1 MKNLPG
7 IDIDYSELYRSL
19 YAPIRS
25 KLLLTGIELKVFDE
39 LSEPASAEAVAQAIT
54 GHAENTR
61 IFLDA
66 LVAADILQKKKGL
79 YKNTPVA
86 QAFLMDGSS
95 TYLGTLFTGLSQRM
109 LGGLDDLSALIKK
122 GSGPSPE
129 DADMGSGEMWA
140 QFAGPMANY
149 ARAGRAQQVAE
160 IISNLPEFSFF
171 GKMLD
176 LGGGPGIHGIAI
188 ILAHPDM
195 KGVIFDRPVMVKA
208 AKTFIEEYQL
218 EDRMDVIGGDF
229 VYDSIGEGYDLILA
243 SATLNMCKDDLD
255 MLMQKIHSAL
265 NPGGVFVS
273 LHDGLT
279 GEGTQPGEM
288 ILPTISYALMGLDTR
303 FDQGFIADTML
314 RTGFQSVHS
323 RALDTPEGPMDLDI
337 GRKAT

>member
-149 ARAGRAQQVAE
+149 ARAAGRKGSTGRGDHFRSAGIFLFWQDAG
-160 IISNLPEFSFF
+160 F
-171 GKMLD
+171 GRW
-176 LGGGPGIHGIAI
+176 PW
-188 ILAHPDM
+188 
-195 KGVIFDRPVMVKA
+195 
-208 AKTFIEEYQL
+208 
-218 EDRMDVIGGDF
+218 
-229 VYDSIGEGYDLILA
+229 
-243 SATLNMCKDDLD
+243 
-255 MLMQKIHSAL
+255 
-265 NPGGVFVS
+265 
-273 LHDGLT
+273 
-279 GEGTQPGEM
+279 
-288 ILPTISYALMGLDTR
+288 
-303 FDQGFIADTML
+303 
-314 RTGFQSVHS
+314 HS
-323 RALDTPEGPMDLDI
+323 RDSYYLSTSGYERRYL
-337 GRKAT
+337 